1 MVYVQRLSKNSGMWF
16 CCSAVRLWWRLWD
29 QLTTILT
36 GCRKSCLKI
45 LLNIKTVV
53 LNGTPKS
60 RSCQKAMGRLGRAVA
75 WPVLLSQGKTVMFNN
90 PPKSRSRRKAMGRLG
105 GLGGLVVSP
114 ENLMRLLLKSYPKA
128 RSRADARPLHPGF
141 VVLTQ
146 GKTVMLNDSLISRK

>member
-75 WPVLLSQGKTVMFNN
+75 RPVLLSQGKTVMFNN
-90 PPKSRSRRKAMGRLG
+90 PPKSRSRRKAMGRPG
-105 GLGGLVVSP
+105 GLRILGILGLSP
-114 ENLMRLLLKSYPKA
+114 ENPLRLPLNGTPK
-128 RSRADARPLHPGF
+128 
-141 VVLTQ
+141 
-146 GKTVMLNDSLISRK
+146 SRKCKERE